1 VGSTADQAGC
11 DAAGTDAIWIAEST
25 TKDGVYRIVNDHPTL
40 GKVCLT
46 VEGLG
51 STPKGYKDM
60 AQVVASPC
68 SALIEQAD
76 DASQL
81 WSYSHDDPW
90 QQLRSVGLS
99 AQNGGTSMCLAA
111 VPPVPLIEVA
121 AALAVVRPNGGGDRG
136 LYPHSNPQ
144 QQLAE
149 HRTTYTSEGEVTI
162 NAKLHLKANT
172 PTTFVVSVVSSR
184 DNSAAAGSPPPRSVS
199 AAAVDLAQSTATRTA
214 VAAQRVETLAWWSS
228 YWNASAVNLG
238 PDRQL
243 LEGFWYG
250 MNYMAGMQNRA
261 GKQATGLWGPWIQA
275 DTMNWSG
282 DYTLDYNFQSEYYG
296 AFSSNHPE
304 LADNFFPVITKALP
318 FGRRRAAY
326 PNWGDR
332 AGNYYH
338 SGPAGQIMS
347 GYTNA
352 NPAVQGNYS
361 GIELPSHLSAY
372 GGYYMGDLGTRG
384 IIGWVLL
391 VFIDHYDYTHDVDFL
406 ANTTYPMLVEAA
418 AFFESYLTYNA
429 TTDAYDLENVCAL
442 EGCTLPFNSGA
453 NRKPQRQVTM
463 TKGWIAAT
471 FKAVHRLSV
480 VLEVDAARRPK
491 WQQYL
496 QKLAPYPTTTSEN
509 QTVFDECENS
519 GDFGGNSRYP
529 VVNFGHIH
537 PAAMITRLSVS
548 EELMQIGRNTVD
560 QINKRNRWVPE
571 NGLCMGWP
579 PAAVVSDNATYTM
592 DGFTSGLKRTM
603 MPNYV
608 PQIFSGCV
616 AEQAGAL
623 QGINDL
629 MMQSYDGAIVFFPAG
644 WDAGGSSFTSLRA
657 RGAFLVSASW
667 ANGAVDDGIAIVSE
681 AGANCSFA
689 NPFPSS
695 PVVHDAGTESAVP
708 FAGAPSS
715 SAAGQIYTFPTSK
728 GGRYAIARS

>member
-1 VGSTADQAGC
+1 M
-11 DAAGTDAIWIAEST
+11 
-25 TKDGVYRIVNDHPTL
+25 
-40 GKVCLT
+40 CLT
-46 VEGLG
+46 
-51 STPKGYKDM
+51 
-60 AQVVASPC
+60 
-68 SALIEQAD
+68 
-76 DASQL
+76 
-81 WSYSHDDPW
+81 
-90 QQLRSVGLS
+90 
-99 AQNGGTSMCLAA
+99 A

-121 AALAVVRPNGGGDRG
+121 AALTVVGTDSRSDSGGSSSGNHGNGGGG
-136 LYPHSNPQ
+136 QQ
-144 QQLAE
+144 QQLADT
-149 HRTTYTSEGEVTI
+149 HVTYASAGEVAV
-162 NAKLHLKANT
+162 NATLRLKAGI

-184 DNSAAAGSPPPRSVS
+184 DHAAASSPSRSVS
-199 AAAVDLAQSTATRTA
+199 AAADALAQTSATRAA
-214 VAAQRVETLAWWSS
+214 VASQRAESLAWWSS
-228 YWNASAVNLG
+228 YWNASSVSLG

-275 DTMNWSG
+275 DTMNWNG

-304 LADNFFPVITKALP
+304 LVDNFFPVITKALP
-318 FGRRRAAY
+318 LGRRRAAY

-332 AGNYYH
+332 PSNYFH

-352 NPAVQGNYS
+352 NPATQGNYS
-361 GIELPSHLSAY
+361 GIELPSHLTAY

-391 VFIDHYDYTHDVDFL
+391 LFVDHYDYTRDVAFL

-418 AFFESYLTYNA
+418 EFFESYLTYNA
-429 TTDAYDLENVCAL
+429 TSDAYDLENVCAL
-442 EGCTLPFNSGA
+442 EGCTLPLNTARQG
-453 NRKPQRQVTM
+453 KPQRQVTM

-471 FKAVHRLSV
+471 FKAVHRFSI
-480 VLEVDAARRPK
+480 VLGVDASQRPK
-491 WQQYL
+491 WQQFL

-560 QINKRNRWVPE
+560 QINKRNGWVPE

-579 PAAVVSDNATYTM
+579 PASVVSDNASYTM
-592 DGFTSGLKRTM
+592 DGFTSGLKRVM
-603 MPNYV
+603 MSNYV
-608 PQIFSGCV
+608 PQIFGGCV
-616 AEQAGAL
+616 SEQAGAL

-629 MMQSYDGAIVFFPAG
+629 MMQSYDGVIVFFPAG
-644 WDAGGSSFTSLRA
+644 WDTGDAKGLPDDDAAPGGGGGGGGGTGDGGGNNSASVSFSSLRA
-657 RGAFLVSASW
+657 RGAFLASASW
-667 ANGAVDDGIAIVSE
+667 AHGAVGDGIEIVSK

-689 NPFPSS
+689 NPYHSS
-695 PVVHDAGTESAVP
+695 PVVHDQGTGGYIP
-708 FAGAPSS
+708 FAGPPSD
-715 SAAGQIYTFPTSK
+715 SAAGQVYTFPTSK
-728 GGRYAIARS
+728 GGRYVITRKGPDSS